1 MKARKIPITATTAI
15 MSTCPSRR
23 ESPPRAAAPAPARR
37 LRRLAAAAT
46 AIIGSLLASAA
57 VIPAASAAVPTPV
70 PTIPPGWAQLA
81 QLWRL
86 GPVRVVP
93 ATTVRVVSAGGMA
106 GWQITLIAAGAAVA
120 AAVAAVVLDR
130 ARAARRAAS
139 APAS

>member
-1 MKARKIPITATTAI
+1 ML
-15 MSTCPSRR
+15 TCLSRR
-23 ESPPRAAAPAPARR
+23 DSPPRAAAPAPARR
-37 LRRLAAAAT
+37 LGRLAAAA
-46 AIIGSLLASAA
+46 AAVIGGLLAAAA

-93 ATTVRVVSAGGMA
+93 ATTVRVVGAGGMA

-120 AAVAAVVLDR
+120 AAVAAIVLDR